1 MREYTQIIELRK
13 ELMAINGKIR
23 RQETKRKTTLYK
35 LA

>member
-35 LA
+35 LV